1 MCFIK
6 FLLKPRKEM
15 AKKNTSRVKVGKYIA
30 SSHSQN
36 RIVERN
42 IKKIDVVDNVI
53 RKPIKITKVKYN
65 SENEPSYDRIGVKV
79 TTSIN
84 PDTKVITTIHRT
96 HKKLKKRG
104 KKSCSRKK

>member
-6 FLLKPRKEM
+6 FLLKPKKEM
-15 AKKNTSRVKVGKYIA
+15 AKKHTPRIRVGKYIA

-42 IKKIDVVDNVI
+42 IKKIDVIENVI
-53 RKPIKITKVKYN
+53 SKPIKITKVKYN
-65 SENEPSYDRIGVKV
+65 SKNQPSYDRIGMKV

-84 PDTKVITTIHRT
+84 PNTNVISTIHST

>member
-15 AKKNTSRVKVGKYIA
+15 AKKNTARVRVGKYIA

-36 RIVERN
+36 RIVERS
-42 IKKIDVVDNVI
+42 IKKIDVIGHVY
-53 RKPIKITKVKYN
+53 RKPIKITKIKYDG
-65 SENEPSYDRIGVKV
+65 ENQPSYDRIGVRV

-84 PDTKVITTIHRT
+84 PNTNVITTIHPT
-96 HKKLKKRG
+96 HSKLKKRG
-104 KKSCSRKK
+104 NKSCSRKK